1 MNTIRLAKE
10 ADIEQIKK
18 LYQET
23 ILSVNIK
30 DYTFEQVDLWAKRG
44 VENDVWVQRINE
56 EYFIVCEIV
65 NQLVGFCSLKPNG
78 YLNTLFIHKDFQG
91 QGIAKA
97 LLFNIEQHAQ
107 EVGIEELS
115 ADVSLTANGF
125 FLKNGYTDLGLE
137 TVCIGI
143 PMINNK
149 MIKQLNNNTTMKVL
163 ILCTGNSCRSQMAH
177 GFLQSFD
184 PSLEVYSAGTKASG
198 KLNLKAV
205 EVMKE
210 VGIDISQHTSDSID
224 KYLNDEWDYVITV
237 CGGANESCP
246 TFTGKVKHR
255 LHIGFDDPSDAVG
268 TPEFVQSEYIRVRD
282 EIKKGFYEFYLKE
295 IKGNE

>member
-1 MNTIRLAKE
+1 MNTIRPAKE

-44 VENDVWVQRINE
+44 VDNDLWLQRNNE
-56 EYFIVCEIV
+56 EYFIVCEIE
-65 NQLVGFCSLKPNG
+65 NQIAGFCSLKPDG

-97 LLFNIEQHAQ
+97 LLLNIEQHAQ

-125 FLKNGYTDLGLE
+125 FLKSGYTDLGQQ

-143 PMINNK
+143 PMTNSK
-149 MIKQLNNNTTMKVL
+149 MIKQLK
-163 ILCTGNSCRSQMAH
+163 
-177 GFLQSFD
+177 
-184 PSLEVYSAGTKASG
+184 
-198 KLNLKAV
+198 
-205 EVMKE
+205 
-210 VGIDISQHTSDSID
+210 
-224 KYLNDEWDYVITV
+224 
-237 CGGANESCP
+237 
-246 TFTGKVKHR
+246 
-255 LHIGFDDPSDAVG
+255 
-268 TPEFVQSEYIRVRD
+268 
-282 EIKKGFYEFYLKE
+282 IK
-295 IKGNE
+295 

>member
-44 VENDVWVQRINE
+44 VDNDVWLQRINE
-56 EYFIVCEIV
+56 EYFIVCEIE
-65 NQLVGFCSLKPNG
+65 NQITGFCSLKPDG
-78 YLNTLFIHKDFQG
+78 YLNTLFVHKDFQG

-97 LLFNIEQHAQ
+97 LLLNIEQHAQ
-107 EVGIEELS
+107 EVGIKELS

-125 FLKNGYTDLGLE
+125 FLKKGYTDLGQQ

-149 MIKQLNNNTTMKVL
+149 MIKQ
-163 ILCTGNSCRSQMAH
+163 
-177 GFLQSFD
+177 
-184 PSLEVYSAGTKASG
+184 
-198 KLNLKAV
+198 
-205 EVMKE
+205 
-210 VGIDISQHTSDSID
+210 
-224 KYLNDEWDYVITV
+224 
-237 CGGANESCP
+237 
-246 TFTGKVKHR
+246 
-255 LHIGFDDPSDAVG
+255 
-268 TPEFVQSEYIRVRD
+268 
-282 EIKKGFYEFYLKE
+282 IK
-295 IKGNE
+295 